1 MQTRRIFLLTLW
13 FALPAFA
20 LACLKLETSCLCSA
34 TNVTSNIAVHLIDVG
49 QGDSI
54 LIDTPEKDVLI
65 DGGPTAAGSV
75 VLSYLGSLNIT
86 RIQIMIATHPHE
98 DHIGGLVAILN
109 STISVDE
116 IMINSETYPSKT
128 YNDFMTLAYS
138 HSITVAQRGQTI
150 MLTDTAN
157 LGVFN
162 PIQPLEFS
170 PANDPDYVND
180 NSIVVRLQ
188 AGNTSFLF
196 TGDAEGDAEQSML
209 TAGLNLRSDV
219 LKVGHHGSSYSTTEQ
234 FLSAVSPTYAI
245 ISVGENPYGHPSP
258 NTIQR
263 LISHGVTVYETS
275 QSGTIVA
282 STDGTSITFQD
293 NPQPISE
300 FSSFLPLFM
309 LTALFAVM
317 VIGRKPSLSLR

>member
-1 MQTRRIFLLTLW
+1 MQTRRVFLLMLW

-20 LACLKLETSCLCSA
+20 LVCLKLETICLGAA
-34 TNVTSNIAVHLIDVG
+34 TNVASNIAVHFIDVG

-65 DGGPTAAGSV
+65 DGGPAAAGSV

-86 RIQIMIATHPHE
+86 RIQIVIATHPHE
-98 DHIGGLVAILN
+98 DHIGGLSAILN
-109 STISVDE
+109 STISVNE
-116 IMINSETYPSKT
+116 IMVNGETYSSKT

-150 MLTDTAN
+150 VLTDTAN
-157 LGVFN
+157 LSVFN

-170 PANDPDYVND
+170 AANDHDYVND

-209 TAGLNLRSDV
+209 NAGLDLRSDV
-219 LKVGHHGSSYSTTEQ
+219 LKVGHHGSSYSTTGQ
-234 FLSAVSPTYAI
+234 FLSAVSPSYAI
-245 ISVGENPYGHPSP
+245 ISVGENPYGHPAPS
-258 NTIQR
+258 TIQR
-263 LISHGVTVYETS
+263 LISYGATVYETS

-282 STDGTSITFQD
+282 STDGTSITFQG
-293 NPQPISE
+293 NPQPIPE
-300 FSSFLPLFM
+300 FPSVLPIFM
-309 LTALFAVM
+309 LTALVT
-317 VIGRKPSLSLR
+317 VTVCGRKRSLSLR